1 MPPTLRRAALGAALL
16 LLALPSAARADIG
29 FVSPG
34 PIASIEVS
42 DDLACQVAYAGQ
54 STYEFFPPDKS
65 PGDCGTL
72 IAVDGTLYAP
82 DFDEDD
88 ASATSQL
95 GDPSLI
101 TAVNERLTGSGTAT
115 DPFVITTDATVDN
128 GRVAVQQRVSY
139 AHGQPFYRVD
149 IAVRNLDQGAGK
161 DIRVY
166 HAGDCYASGSDI
178 GHGFTRP
185 EIKSFGCAQ
194 NVNNT
199 PAARTIQMLPLS
211 PDSAGVED
219 RYAEVWR
226 RIGALETLDNTC
238 KCDVSLDN
246 GVALGWQTTLG
257 PIASAEYSLRVAFT
271 ESQAP
276 AMADSDG
283 DALPDAWETGA
294 GTRSDAENLAPLGAS
309 PTRKDIFVHVDWMG
323 DCKPAGDFARK
334 AIEMFESKG
343 IALHV
348 DAGSDSLS
356 TSRARPGARAAVPA
370 RSTTGRISR
379 RTTGPR
385 STRSRTATSSRAA
398 GGAPSSTSPTSAATT
413 VPTAPA
419 RRAASPTRTS

>member
-1 MPPTLRRAALGAALL
+1 MPGRLRGPRA
-16 LLALPSAARADIG
+16 P
-29 FVSPG
+29 
-34 PIASIEVS
+34 
-42 DDLACQVAYAGQ
+42 
-54 STYEFFPPDKS
+54 YEFFPPDKS

-82 DFDEDD
+82 DFDEED

-95 GDPSLI
+95 GNPRLI

-115 DPFVITTDATVDN
+115 DPFVITTDTTVAD
-128 GRVAVQQRVSY
+128 GTVEVQQRVSY

-149 IAVRNLDQGAGK
+149 IAVRNQGTSK

-166 HAGDCYASGSDI
+166 HAGDCFASGSDI
-178 GHGFTRP
+178 GYGFTRP
-185 EIKSFGCAQ
+185 ENRSFGCAQ

-211 PDSAGVED
+211 AGSSGVED
-219 RYAEVWR
+219 RYSEVWR
-226 RIGALETLDNTC
+226 RIGGLETLDNSC

-283 DALPDAWETGA
+283 DALPDAWESGT

-309 PTRKDIFVHVDWMG
+309 PTRKDIFVHVD
-323 DCKPAGDFARK
+323 
-334 AIEMFESKG
+334 
-343 IALHV
+343 
-348 DAGSDSLS
+348 
-356 TSRARPGARAAVPA
+356 
-370 RSTTGRISR
+370 
-379 RTTGPR
+379 
-385 STRSRTATSSRAA
+385 
-398 GGAPSSTSPTSAATT
+398 
-413 VPTAPA
+413 
-419 RRAASPTRTS
+419 